1 MSSETKGVTIDKHQ
15 SRVYIYFKAVEIC
28 LLAEPSVITTQEPL
42 KLLY

>member
-28 LLAEPSVITTQEPL
+28 LLAVEPSVITTQEPL
-42 KLLY
+42 KL